1 MSTLSNFATFL
12 ILTVGALFS
21 FFIFWELLKDDYEDT
36 RIFPLGLLIVLGGI
50 LGFSLVGWIF
60 GRDHLLGGLIFVF
73 LFAFLRSKRLAM
85 RPVEVFEAV
94 VPSLFVFLFFFSLNT
109 LRSAGKFYWYSFTE
123 PLLLFGALCV
133 FWVLKKYYRS
143 FLWYPSG
150 KVGFA
155 SLVAVIIYLIAR
167 TAIAVLFP
175 HVLFLM
181 SRGVSIATGVSLALV
196 CSIVVYF
203 QSGRIEGDMSR
214 IRRVFAR

>member
-1 MSTLSNFATFL
+1 MSNLSNFATFL

-21 FFIFWELLKDDYEDT
+21 FFIFWELLKDDYEDA
-36 RIFPLGLLIVLGGI
+36 RIFPLGLLIALGGI
-50 LGFSLVGWIF
+50 LGFSLMGWIF
-60 GRDHLLGGLIFVF
+60 GRDHLLGALFLVF
-73 LFAFLRSKRLAM
+73 LFALFRSKRLAM

-94 VPSLFVFLFFFSLNT
+94 VPSLFVFLFFFSLNI

-123 PLLLFGALCV
+123 PLLLVGALCF
-133 FWVLKKYYRS
+133 FWMLRKYYRS

-155 SLVAVIIYLIAR
+155 SLVAVILYLAIRA
-167 TAIAVLFP
+167 AIALLFP
-175 HVLFLM
+175 HMLFLM
-181 SRGVSIATGVSLALV
+181 SRGVTIATGVSLALV

-203 QSGRIEGDMSR
+203 QSGRIEGDTSR